1 METVNKMIKKI
12 EQKEK
17 LIKIGIIEIDKV
29 KETLFQLKKYFYG
42 DFKYNK
48 DLKKVPNPNQLIQDA
63 IINLENA
70 IIEAQKIEVNS
81 V

>member
-1 METVNKMIKKI
+1 MKKKMETKI
-12 EQKEK
+12 EQKK
-17 LIKIGIIEIDKV
+17 RLIKLGIIDISKV

-42 DFKYNK
+42 DFKYNEN
-48 DLKKVPNPNQLIQDA
+48 LKKVPNPNQLIQDA

-70 IIEAQKIEVNS
+70 IKEAQEIEVNS